1 MKDKLKFY
9 INGQWVESESNEK
22 IEVIN
27 PANETIVGHVTAG
40 TIEDIDSAVKA
51 AANAFKTYQFSSKN
65 ERIELLNNVIA
76 EYENRYQDF
85 VDTITEEMGAPLW
98 LSSKAQASTGIKN
111 LNETLDA
118 LKEYEFEKEE
128 GDYILMKEPI
138 GVVGMITPWNW
149 PMNQITTK
157 VSAALAAGCTM
168 VLKPSEISPYC
179 AMLLAE
185 VFDTAGV
192 PAGIFNVVN
201 GYGPTVGAALSE
213 HKYVDMM
220 SFTGSTR
227 AGIAVAQA
235 SATTVKRVHQEL
247 GGKSSNI
254 ILDDVADLERS
265 VKGGAGHCFLNS
277 GQSCNAPTKMLVS
290 STNYNKAV
298 EVAGA
303 TAESTTVGD
312 PHGEFRMGPIANKA
326 QYEKVLRMIEIGI
339 EEGATLVAGGTER
352 PDGYDSG
359 YYVKPTVF
367 ANVTPDMTIAKEEI
381 FGPVLS
387 IIKYETEEEAI
398 QIANDTEYGL
408 AGYIQGEPSHAHEV
422 AKKIRAGQI
431 IINGGARGTGAPF
444 GGYKASGNGREHGL
458 HGLEEC
464 LETKAVIAPG
474 AYSSKSGSFLII
486 ISNAGW

>member
-1 MKDKLKFY
+1 MKDKLNFY
-9 INGQWVESESNEK
+9 IDGQWVEPKSSET

-27 PANETIVGHVTAG
+27 PANENIIGHVAAG
-40 TIEDIDSAVKA
+40 TKEDIDMAVKA
-51 AANAFKTYQFSSKN
+51 ASRAFESFQYSSK
-65 ERIELLNNVIA
+65 EDRIEMLNNVIS

-118 LKEYEFEKEE
+118 IKEYQFEKKE
-128 GDYILMKEPI
+128 GDYILIKEPI

-179 AMLLAE
+179 GMLLAE
-185 VFDTAGV
+185 VFDK
-192 PAGIFNVVN
+192 AGIPNGVFNLVN
-201 GYGPTVGAALSE
+201 GYGPVVGAALSE
-213 HKYVDMM
+213 HKDVAMM

-235 SATTVKRVHQEL
+235 SASSVKRVHQEL

-254 ILDDVADLERS
+254 ILDDVADLEKS

-290 STNYNKAV
+290 SKNYDKAV
-298 EVAGA
+298 EVAVT
-303 TAESTTVGD
+303 TAKNTSVGD
-312 PHGEFRMGPIANKA
+312 PHGEFRIGPIANKT
-326 QYEKVLRMIEIGI
+326 QYEKILRLIELGI
-339 EEGATLVAGGTER
+339 EEGATLVAGGVDMPEGC
-352 PDGYDSG
+352 DKG
-359 YYVKPTVF
+359 YYVQPTVF
-367 ANVTPDMTIAKEEI
+367 ANVTMDMTIANEEI
-381 FGPVLS
+381 FGPVLCM
-387 IIKYETEEEAI
+387 IKYETEEEAI
-398 QIANDTEYGL
+398 KIANDTEYGL
-408 AGYIQGEPSHAHEV
+408 AGYIQGEASHAHEV

-431 IINGGARGTGAPF
+431 IINGGAKGTGAPF
-444 GGYKASGNGREHGL
+444 GGYKSSGNGREHGR

-464 LETKAVIAPG
+464 LETKAVIAP
-474 AYSSKSGSFLII
+474 SS
-486 ISNAGW
+486 

>member
-1 MKDKLKFY
+1 MRDKLKFY

-40 TIEDIDSAVKA
+40 TKEDIDSAVKA
-51 AANAFKTYQFSSKN
+51 AANAFKTYQFSSKD

-213 HKYVDMM
+213 HKDVDMM

-235 SATTVKRVHQEL
+235 SASTVKRVHQEL

-290 STNYNKAV
+290 STNYDKAV
-298 EVAGA
+298 EVASS
-303 TAESTTVGD
+303 TAQSTTVGD

-367 ANVTPDMTIAKEEI
+367 ANVTPGMTIAKEEI

-464 LETKAVIAPG
+464 LETKAVIAPI
-474 AYSSKSGSFLII
+474 A
-486 ISNAGW
+486 

>member
-1 MKDKLKFY
+1 MKNKLQFY
-9 INGQWVESESNEK
+9 INGSWVDSESNEK

-27 PANETIVGHVTAG
+27 PANEEVIGHVTAG
-40 TIEDIDSAVKA
+40 TKEDIDRAVA
-51 AANAFKTYQFSSKN
+51 AAFQAFSSFQYTLKE
-65 ERIELLNNVIA
+65 ERIELLNNIIS
-76 EYENRYQDF
+76 EYENRYDDF
-85 VDTITEEMGAPLW
+85 VQAITEEMGAPLW
-98 LSSKAQASTGIKN
+98 LSEKAQASTGIKN
-111 LNETLDA
+111 IHETLDA
-118 LKEYEFEKEE
+118 LKDYQFEKLE
-128 GDYILMKEPI
+128 GDYTLIKEPI
-138 GVVGMITPWNW
+138 GVIGMITPWNW

-185 VFDTAGV
+185 VFDAAGV
-192 PAGIFNVVN
+192 PDGVFNVVN

-213 HKYVDMM
+213 HPDIAMM

-235 SATTVKRVHQEL
+235 SAVSVKRVHQEL

-254 ILDDVADLERS
+254 ILDDVADIEKS

-290 STNYNKAV
+290 AQNYDKAV
-298 EVAGA
+298 EVAIQ
-303 TAESTTVGD
+303 TANSTTVGD
-312 PHGEFRMGPIANKA
+312 PQGEFRIGPIANKA
-326 QYEKVLRMIEIGI
+326 QYEKILRMIEIGI
-339 EEGATLVAGGTER
+339 EEGARLVAGGIEK
-352 PDGYDSG
+352 PEGYEKG

-367 ANVTPDMTIAKEEI
+367 ADVTNDMTIAKEEI

-387 IIKYETEEEAI
+387 IIKYHNEDEAI
-398 QIANDTEYGL
+398 EVANDTEYGL
-408 AGYIQGEPSHAHEV
+408 AGYVQGEPEHAKEV
-422 AKKIRAGQI
+422 ARKIRAGQV

-444 GGYKASGNGREHGL
+444 GGYKSSGNGREHGL

-464 LETKAVIAPG
+464 LETKAVIAP
-474 AYSSKSGSFLII
+474 
-486 ISNAGW
+486 

>member
-1 MKDKLKFY
+1 MKDKLNFY
-9 INGQWVESESNEK
+9 IDGQWVEPKSSET

-27 PANETIVGHVTAG
+27 PANENIIGHVAAG
-40 TIEDIDSAVKA
+40 TKEDIDMAVKA
-51 AANAFKTYQFSSKN
+51 ALQAFESFQYSSKN
-65 ERIELLNNVIA
+65 DRIEMLNNVIS

-98 LSSKAQASTGIKN
+98 LSSRAQASTGIKN

-118 LKEYEFEKEE
+118 IKEYHFEKKE
-128 GDYILMKEPI
+128 GDYILIKEPI

-179 AMLLAE
+179 GMLLAE
-185 VFDTAGV
+185 VFDK
-192 PAGIFNVVN
+192 AGIPNGVFNLVN
-201 GYGPTVGAALSE
+201 GYGPVVGAALSE
-213 HKYVDMM
+213 HKDVAMM

-235 SATTVKRVHQEL
+235 SATSVKRVHQEL

-254 ILDDVADLERS
+254 ILDDVADLEKS

-290 STNYNKAV
+290 SKNYDKAV
-298 EVAGA
+298 EVAVT
-303 TAESTTVGD
+303 TAKNTSVGD
-312 PHGEFRMGPIANKA
+312 PHGEFRIGPIANKT
-326 QYEKVLRMIEIGI
+326 QYEKILRLIELGI
-339 EEGATLVAGGTER
+339 EEGATLVAGGVDMPE
-352 PDGYDSG
+352 GCEKG
-359 YYVKPTVF
+359 YYVQPTVF
-367 ANVTPDMTIAKEEI
+367 ANVTMDMTIANEEI
-381 FGPVLS
+381 FGPVLCM
-387 IIKYETEEEAI
+387 IKYETEEEAI
-398 QIANDTEYGL
+398 KIANDTEYGL
-408 AGYIQGEPSHAHEV
+408 AGYIQGEASHAHEV

-431 IINGGARGTGAPF
+431 IINGGAKGTGAPF
-444 GGYKASGNGREHGL
+444 GGYKSSGNGREHGR

-464 LETKAVIAPG
+464 LETKAVIAP
-474 AYSSKSGSFLII
+474 SS
-486 ISNAGW
+486 

>member
-1 MKDKLKFY
+1 MKDKLQFF
-9 INGQWVESESNEK
+9 INGSWVDSESNEK

-27 PANETIVGHVTAG
+27 PANEEIIGHVTAG
-40 TIEDIDSAVKA
+40 TKGDIDKAVA
-51 AANAFKTYQFSSKN
+51 AAFQAFSSFQHTSKE
-65 ERIELLNNVIA
+65 ERIELLNNIIS
-76 EYENRYQDF
+76 EYENRYDDF
-85 VDTITEEMGAPLW
+85 VQAITEEMGAPLW
-98 LSSKAQASTGIKN
+98 LSEKAQASTGIKN
-111 LNETLDA
+111 IHETLDD
-118 LKEYEFEKEE
+118 LKNYQFEKTE
-128 GDYILMKEPI
+128 GDYNLIKEPI
-138 GVVGMITPWNW
+138 GVIGMITPWNW

-185 VFDTAGV
+185 VFDAAGV
-192 PAGIFNVVN
+192 PDGVFNVVN

-213 HKYVDMM
+213 HPDVAMM

-235 SATTVKRVHQEL
+235 SAVSVKRVHQEL

-254 ILDDVADLERS
+254 ILDDVADLEKS

-290 STNYNKAV
+290 AQNYDKAV
-298 EVAGA
+298 EVAIQ
-303 TAESTTVGD
+303 TANSTTVGD
-312 PHGEFRMGPIANKA
+312 PQGEFRIGPIANKA
-326 QYEKVLRMIEIGI
+326 QYEKILRMIEIGI
-339 EEGATLVAGGTER
+339 EEGAKLVAGGVEK
-352 PDGYDSG
+352 PEGYEKG

-367 ANVTPDMTIAKEEI
+367 ADVTNDMTIAKEEI

-387 IIKYETEEEAI
+387 IIKYDNEDEAI
-398 QIANDTEYGL
+398 EIANDTEYGL
-408 AGYIQGEPSHAHEV
+408 AGYVQGEPEHAKEV
-422 AKKIRAGQI
+422 ARKIRAGQV

-444 GGYKASGNGREHGL
+444 GGYKSSGNGREHGL

-464 LETKAVIAPG
+464 LETKAVIAP
-474 AYSSKSGSFLII
+474 
-486 ISNAGW
+486 